1 MTAPDG
7 LRWRS
12 PEVDRLLTLLHRA
25 PIKPLYSGK
34 ESDLPHWISICHT
47 TEVPGASCAGGAHGR
62 FRTAVHVLMNQK
74 GGVGKSTLAM
84 NLAAVK
90 ADVQTASPSGISPVL
105 AVSIDPQGSGV

>member
-1 MTAPDG
+1 
-7 LRWRS
+7 
-12 PEVDRLLTLLHRA
+12 
-25 PIKPLYSGK
+25 
-34 ESDLPHWISICHT
+34 
-47 TEVPGASCAGGAHGR
+47 
-62 FRTAVHVLMNQK
+62 MNQK